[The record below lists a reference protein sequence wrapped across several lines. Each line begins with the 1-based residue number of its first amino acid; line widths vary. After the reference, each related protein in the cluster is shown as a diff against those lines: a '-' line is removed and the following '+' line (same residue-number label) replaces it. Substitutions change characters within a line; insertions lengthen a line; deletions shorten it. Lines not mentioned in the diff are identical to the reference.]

1 MQRLNILYIHS
12 KTIWSF
18 RVSHKIGPRFE
29 QVKGFLTQNFVTV
42 KVRNF
47 WNEYLGILVHPIL
60 HCSTYSCI
68 LSCIVQHTRAS
79 YPALFDILVHPI
91 LHCSTYSCILSCI
104 VRHTRASYP
113 ALFDT
118 LVHPILHVFCHA
130 YCTSGTRDIQVE
142 NLHGTNVKTQ
152 SSLTFQNG
160 DSTNMYTNR
169 FHWSSRNRFYL
180 KSRNF
185 SGCRKARQT
194 IAKFGSR
201 LNL

>member
-47 WNEYLGILVHPIL
+47 WNEYLG
-60 HCSTYSCI
+60 
-68 LSCIVQHTRAS
+68 
-79 YPALFDILVHPI
+79 ILVHPI